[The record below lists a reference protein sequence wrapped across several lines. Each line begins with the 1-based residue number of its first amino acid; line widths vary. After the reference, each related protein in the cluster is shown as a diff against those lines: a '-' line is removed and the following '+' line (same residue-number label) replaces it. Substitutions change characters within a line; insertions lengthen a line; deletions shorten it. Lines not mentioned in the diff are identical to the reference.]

1 VLRGA
6 PSAVARGSVSRRV
19 VKRGVAKSPWKKL
32 AAELVENGIESKY
45 LARVQAR
52 VTPEQ
57 RLESVEQE
65 IVQEMA
71 GALGRSEDR
80 VNLAL
85 AELELLH
92 VRHQR
97 AAPHERGALAAL
109 FNAQRAV
116 AQTRLRELLIHREA
130 VGFRRNQ
137 ILNEL
142 YPIPP
147 KLSQH
152 SGCE

>member
-1 VLRGA
+1 V
-6 PSAVARGSVSRRV
+6 P
-19 VKRGVAKSPWKKL
+19 KSPWKKL

-45 LARVQAR
+45 LSRVQAR
-52 VTPEQ
+52 VSPEQ
-57 RLESVEQE
+57 RLESIEQE
-65 IVQEMA
+65 IAQEMA

-92 VRHQR
+92 
-97 AAPHERGALAAL
+97 ALHERAPVSERRKLALA
-109 FNAQRAV
+109 FNAQRTV
-116 AQTRLRELLIHREA
+116 AQTKLRDLLIHREA

-137 ILNEL
+137 LLNEL

-147 KLSQH
+147 RLAEESD
-152 SGCE
+152 SDLTE

>member
-1 VLRGA
+1 LLA
-6 PSAVARGSVSRRV
+6 CGSGISDQNGLVS
-19 VKRGVAKSPWKKL
+19 KTPWKKL

-52 VTPEQ
+52 VTPEE
-57 RLESVEQE
+57 RLETVEQE
-65 IVQEMA
+65 ILQEMA

-85 AELELLH
+85 AELELLGA
-92 VRHQR
+92 RHQR
-97 AAPHERGALAAL
+97 AAPGERSALVSA
-109 FNAQRAV
+109 FNAQRIV
-116 AQTRLRELLIHREA
+116 AQAKLRELLIHREA

-137 ILNEL
+137 ILSEL

-147 KLSQH
+147 RLPED
-152 SGCE
+152 SGSDRGD